1 MQLLKIT
8 TTPIKYRVETER
20 ASFTLADSDN
30 YDSLGSVKESVRK
43 IDTASSAANN
53 LKNEV
58 YSSETAR
65 LQRRTR
71 QDKTFDHSGGQFGS
85 YDIKYR
91 YGIGNNNVS
100 DSQIPSDKEF
110 IRQKAVSM
118 DRAFY
123 EINSL
128 KPDESWE
135 PDVKVQSKDMPI
147 QQNIDV
153 SPELEFNPATY
164 KFVVEELADVKIEY
178 LGGFNYFPRSS
189 APDYEEE
196 ENT

>member
-43 IDTASSAANN
+43 IDTAKNAANN
-53 LKNEV
+53 LKSEV
-58 YSSETAR
+58 SSSNVAQ
-65 LQRRTR
+65 LPKRTR
-71 QDKTFDHSGGQFGS
+71 QDKTFERSGGQFSS
-85 YDIKYR
+85 YDVKYH

-100 DSQIPSDKEF
+100 DSKIPSDKKF
-110 IRQKAVSM
+110 VPQKAVSM

-123 EINSL
+123 EIHSL

-135 PDVKVQSKDMPI
+135 PDVKAQSNDAPV

-164 KFVVEELADVKIEY
+164 KFVVEEFADVKIEY
-178 LGGFNYFPRSS
+178 LGGFNYFPKSS

>member
-30 YDSLGSVKESVRK
+30 YDSSGVLQGGIKKV
-43 IDTASSAANN
+43 DATNNTAANT

-58 YSSETAR
+58 SSSSVA
-65 LQRRTR
+65 QYQKMAR
-71 QDKTFDHSGGQFGS
+71 QDKTFDHSGGQFSS
-85 YDIKYR
+85 YDVRYR
-91 YGIGNNNVS
+91 YGVGNNVS
-100 DSQIPSDKEF
+100 QIQPQSDGQF
-110 IRQKAVSM
+110 ISQKAVSI

-123 EINSL
+123 EMDSL
-128 KPDESWE
+128 RPDESWE
-135 PDVKVQSKDMPI
+135 PEVKIQSESAPVQQS
-147 QQNIDV
+147 IDA
-153 SPELEFNPATY
+153 SPKLEFNPATY

-189 APDYEEE
+189 APGYEAEE
-196 ENT
+196 DT

>member
-58 YSSETAR
+58 YSSETAQ

-100 DSQIPSDKEF
+100 NSQIPSDKEF
-110 IRQKAVSM
+110 IQQKAVSM

-135 PDVKVQSKDMPI
+135 PDVKVQSKDMSI